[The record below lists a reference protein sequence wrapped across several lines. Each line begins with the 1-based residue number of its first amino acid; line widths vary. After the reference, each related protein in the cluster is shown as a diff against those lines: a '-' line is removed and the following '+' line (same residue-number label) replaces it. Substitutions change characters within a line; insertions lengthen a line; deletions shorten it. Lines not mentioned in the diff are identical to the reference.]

1 MTQAILFPDVEVW
14 AINYLSS
21 ALAPLV
27 STYAYADAYVA
38 NALPQTRRPRQVIV
52 RRDGGPRLDLV
63 RDAARLTV
71 RVYGRNDGEAAELA
85 ALVRALLGAAAD
97 GSTPVVRVRE
107 LAGPLPVPD
116 ANGQPDYRLMTV
128 EVTVK
133 GTPLV

>member
-14 AINYLSS
+14 ATTYLTS
-21 ALAPLV
+21 ALASRPEP
-27 STYAYADAYVA
+27 YAADVYVA
-38 NALPQTRRPRQVIV
+38 NLLPQTRRPRQVIV

-71 RVYGRNDGEAAELA
+71 RVYGRNDAEAADLA
-85 ALVRALLGAAAD
+85 ALVRALIGAAAD

-116 ANGQPDYRLMTV
+116 ANGQPDYRLFTV

-133 GTPLV
+133 GSPLV